1 MTSLLLSSS
10 AKADDPVLAV
20 SAANT
25 GCLAFAGHDNL
36 FATCWLV
43 AALAILVCLN
53 PTFARAADDNL
64 IDQGRE
70 LFNDVCAPC
79 HGRDMVNTST
89 LTADLRKFPKDATE
103 RFATSVLNGKGN
115 GMPPWRD
122 KLSDEDVNAL
132 WAYVRSGGG

>member
-1 MTSLLLSSS
+1 MQPPALSSS
-10 AKADDPVLAV
+10 AKADDPVIADNAV
-20 SAANT
+20 ST
-25 GCLAFAGHDNL
+25 GCPAFAGHDSL
-36 FATCWLV
+36 IVKGVLI
-43 AALAILVCLN
+43 AALAVLICLHC
-53 PTFARAADDNL
+53 ARAADDDL

-89 LTADLRKFPKDATE
+89 LTFDLRKFPKDAAE
-103 RFATSVLNGKGN
+103 RFTTSVLNGKGN

-122 KLSDEDVNAL
+122 KVSDGDVNAL